1 MKLSTLST
9 SLLLSI
15 FASAAFAQAPA
26 AAPAGTTGMCKDG
39 SYSNAATKAGACSG
53 HKGIKTWY
61 VAEPTKA
68 EKKAAE
74 KAEADQK
81 AAAKAE
87 KKAEAKAEKKADK
100 AAEAKIDKKA
110 EVKAEAK
117 AEAKA
122 DKSALEK
129 KGDIKEE
136 KKSEPMKA
144 AAPAPMPAAAP
155 AVKAA
160 PATAPAATK
169 TATAAAAPAAGAS
182 ANSVWVNTDTKVY
195 HCPGTRFYG
204 KTKSGAYMSEAEATA
219 KGSRA
224 DHGKACG
231 K

>member
-26 AAPAGTTGMCKDG
+26 AAPAGTTGLCKDG
-39 SYSNAATKAGACSG
+39 SYSNAASKSGACSG

-68 EKKAAE
+68 E
-74 KAEADQK
+74 
-81 AAAKAE
+81 
-87 KKAEAKAEKKADK
+87 
-100 AAEAKIDKKA
+100 KKA

-129 KGDIKEE
+129 KGDVKEE
-136 KKSEPMKA
+136 KKAEPIKA
-144 AAPAPMPAAAP
+144 TTPTPAPTTPAAKVAPTAAP
-155 AVKAA
+155 AVA
-160 PATAPAATK
+160 
-169 TATAAAAPAAGAS
+169 AAGAS

-195 HCPGTRFYG
+195 HCPGTKYYG
-204 KTKSGAYMSEAEATA
+204 KTKKGAYMTVAEATA
-219 KGSRA
+219 KGAHA
-224 DHGKACG
+224 DHGKACV

>member
-1 MKLSTLST
+1 MKLSSLST
-9 SLLLSI
+9 ALLFSL
-15 FASAAFAQAPA
+15 FASASFAQVPA
-26 AAPAGTTGMCKDG
+26 TAPAGTTGMCKDG
-39 SYSNAATKAGACSG
+39 SFSNAASKAGACSG

-61 VAEPTKA
+61 AAEPTKA
-68 EKKAAE
+68 EKKA
-74 KAEADQK
+74 D
-81 AAAKAE
+81 AKAD
-87 KKAEAKAEKKADK
+87 AKSEKKADVK
-100 AAEAKIDKKA
+100 ADKKADAAAEKKA

-136 KKSEPMKA
+136 KKAEPMKA
-144 AAPAPMPAAAP
+144 AAPAPTPAASPAAKAAPAAP
-155 AVKAA
+155 AVAATAASKAA
-160 PATAPAATK
+160 PANGAP
-169 TATAAAAPAAGAS
+169 

-204 KTKSGAYMSEAEATA
+204 KTKIGSYMTEAEATA
-219 KGSRA
+219 KGSRP